1 MEGLQ
6 DLWDTIQNTLTFGV
20 LEGIE
25 AADVPRTLAAFFI
38 NLASGF
44 SGLGLV
50 FVIIYGGYMYLTS
63 AGDPQKTERAQK
75 TITNGIIGTV
85 LVIFAWTIANFILYL
100 FGAGGV
106 FVSGTPELKCGP
118 GEQICEIGGERVC
131 RRYCPE

>member
-1 MEGLQ
+1 MEGLK
-6 DLWDTIQNTLTFGV
+6 DLWNTIQNTLTFGV

-25 AADVPRTLAAFFI
+25 AADVPKTLASFFI
-38 NLASGF
+38 NLASSF

-50 FVIIYGGYMYLTS
+50 FIIIYGGYMYLTS

-100 FGAGGV
+100 FGASGV

-118 GEQICEIGGERVC
+118 DEQICELNGERFC
-131 RRYCPE
+131 SKFCPE